1 MPRSSRELPL
11 INQIFGGY
19 SHRHVPLGAYGA
31 LAVLFHAV
39 FGGFLLATKGLKRS
53 LPERIELRDLLLFG
67 VATHKLSR
75 TITRDWV
82 TSFLRAP
89 FVRLE
94 GEAELPKEVSETER
108 GRGLRRA
115 IGQVIT
121 CPFCTGQWVAALM
134 TYLLV
139 LQPRVARLIASI
151 FAIVTIS
158 DFLHAIWVFTGTK
171 MEQAGTSHESDKQEP
186 QNTEEAQPAS
196 PSPRPLHAS

>member
-1 MPRSSRELPL
+1 MPRRPQDLPL
-11 INQIFGGY
+11 MKQLFAGY
-19 SHRHVPLGAYGA
+19 SRRHVPLLAYGA
-31 LAVLFHAV
+31 LAAAFHAL
-39 FGGFLLATKGLKRS
+39 FGGFLLAAKVSNRS

-108 GRGLRRA
+108 GRGLRLA

-121 CPFCTGQWVAALM
+121 CPFCTGQWVAAVF

-171 MEQAGTSHESDKQEP
+171 MEQTGKEDGGDEQEIEGTDAKD
-186 QNTEEAQPAS
+186 T
-196 PSPRPLHAS
+196 SPRPLRIV